1 MHILNNNNK
10 FMNKHVNIGENICQ
24 RSGYMKLKKAYIYL
38 LSLLIIAVFFTA
50 CYYLSYQHALRQFNK
65 KAIERSE
72 EFAALHNNNEPTPII
87 SADNN
92 DKLYDN
98 QSDDIVPVAVQ
109 PEPVVQPTTKYIL
122 EVYDRKEG
130 SLEQKEQNPPGDI
143 VGLTREEIEDY
154 LDEYMRDLTLSEYN
168 RGLLS
173 YELISFSDKAVK
185 FRKSYDADM
194 VPYRFY
200 VVVKNG
206 YVVVYNSDLKSVYD
220 YTHIEAKNLPE
231 ADRVQLS
238 QGIYVD
244 NIDDL
249 YALLESYTS

>member
-1 MHILNNNNK
+1 
-10 FMNKHVNIGENICQ
+10 
-24 RSGYMKLKKAYIYL
+24 MKLKKAYIFL
-38 LSLLIIAVFFTA
+38 LGFLTLSLFFSA

-65 KAIERSE
+65 RAIERSG
-72 EFAALHNNNEPTPII
+72 EFVALHDNAIPTPII
-87 SADNN
+87 QDDDNEDN
-92 DKLYDN
+92 DNIESNELVSVGA
-98 QSDDIVPVAVQ
+98 QS
-109 PEPVVQPTTKYIL
+109 EPIILPTTKYIL
-122 EVYDRKEG
+122 EIYDRKEG
-130 SLEQKEQNPPGDI
+130 ILEETEQNPPGDL
-143 VGLTREEIEDY
+143 VGLTREEVEKY

-168 RGLLS
+168 KGLLS
-173 YELISFSDKAVK
+173 YELLSFSDKAVK

-206 YVVVYNSDLKSVYD
+206 YVVVYNSDLKSIYE

-231 ADRVQLS
+231 EDRIALS

-244 NIDDL
+244 NIDEL

>member
-1 MHILNNNNK
+1 M
-10 FMNKHVNIGENICQ
+10 F
-24 RSGYMKLKKAYIYL
+24 S
-38 LSLLIIAVFFTA
+38 A

-65 KAIERSE
+65 KAIERSG
-72 EFAALHNNNEPTPII
+72 EFAELYNNPGQTPTAV
-87 SADNN
+87 ADNN
-92 DKLYDN
+92 ENNNVNNTDMATDN
-98 QSDDIVPVAVQ
+98 NNGGSIDTGETVSAGVQ
-109 PEPVVQPTTKYIL
+109 PEPIILPTTKFIL
-122 EVYDRKEG
+122 EIYDRKEG
-130 SLEQKEQNPPGDI
+130 TLQQIEQNPPGDF
-143 VGLTREEIEDY
+143 VGLTREEVEKY

-168 RGLLS
+168 KGLLS
-173 YELISFSDKAVK
+173 YELLSFSDKVVK
-185 FRKSYDADM
+185 LRKSYDADM

-206 YVVVYNSDLKSVYD
+206 YVVVYNSDLKSVYE

-231 ADRVQLS
+231 KDRIALS

>member
-1 MHILNNNNK
+1 MPKELPLK
-10 FMNKHVNIGENICQ
+10 RPMEVT
-24 RSGYMKLKKAYIYL
+24 MKLRKAYIYL
-38 LSLLIIAVFFTA
+38 LSFLLLSVFFSGS
-50 CYYLSYQHALRQFNK
+50 YYLSYQHALRQFNK
-65 KAIERSE
+65 RAIERSN
-72 EFAALHNNNEPTPII
+72 EFAALHDSVPTPSLTAETDIT
-87 SADNN
+87 SD
-92 DKLYDN
+92 DSE
-98 QSDDIVPVAVQ
+98 SDDIVPAGVL
-109 PEPVVQPTTKYIL
+109 PDPVVLPSTNYVL
-122 EVYDRKEG
+122 EIYDRKEG
-130 SLEQKEQNPPGDI
+130 TISQTEQNPPGDI
-143 VGLTREEIEDY
+143 VGLTREEIEKY

-168 RGLLS
+168 KGLLS
-173 YELISFSDKAVK
+173 YELLSFSDKLVK

-231 ADRVQLS
+231 EDRIALS
-238 QGIYVD
+238 HGIYID

>member
-1 MHILNNNNK
+1 M
-10 FMNKHVNIGENICQ
+10 
-24 RSGYMKLKKAYIYL
+24 RLKKAYIYL
-38 LSLLIIAVFFTA
+38 LSFLILSVFFSG

-65 KAIERSE
+65 RAIERSE
-72 EFAALHNNNEPTPII
+72 EFAALHEGAPTPII
-87 SADNN
+87 TADINVETDDSDTDEIVSAGVLPD
-92 DKLYDN
+92 
-98 QSDDIVPVAVQ
+98 PVIL
-109 PEPVVQPTTKYIL
+109 PSTKYVL
-122 EVYDRKEG
+122 EIYDRKEG
-130 SLEQKEQNPPGDI
+130 TLVETEQNPPGDI
-143 VGLTREEIEDY
+143 VGLTREEVEKY

-168 RGLLS
+168 KGLLS
-173 YELISFSDKAVK
+173 YELLSFSDRSVK

-231 ADRVQLS
+231 EDRIALS
-238 QGIYVD
+238 QGIYID
-244 NIDDL
+244 NIDEL

>member
-1 MHILNNNNK
+1 LEKIYAK
-10 FMNKHVNIGENICQ
+10 GVSF
-24 RSGYMKLKKAYIYL
+24 MKLKKAYIYL
-38 LSLLIIAVFFTA
+38 LSFLTLSVFFSG

-65 KAIERSE
+65 RAIERSE
-72 EFAALHNNNEPTPII
+72 EFAALHESAPTPII
-87 SADNN
+87 SVDNN
-92 DKLYDN
+92 TET
-98 QSDDIVPVAVQ
+98 DDMGTDEIVSAGVL
-109 PEPVVQPTTKYIL
+109 PEPVIL
-122 EVYDRKEG
+122 PSTSYVLEIYDRKEG
-130 SLEQKEQNPPGDI
+130 SLVDTEQNPPGDI
-143 VGLTREEIEDY
+143 VGLTREEVEKY

-168 RGLLS
+168 KGLLS
-173 YELISFSDKAVK
+173 YELLSFSDKSVK

-220 YTHIEAKNLPE
+220 YTHIEAKDLPE
-231 ADRVQLS
+231 EDRIALS
-238 QGIYVD
+238 NGIYID

>member
-1 MHILNNNNK
+1 
-10 FMNKHVNIGENICQ
+10 
-24 RSGYMKLKKAYIYL
+24 MKLKKAYVYL
-38 LSLLIIAVFFTA
+38 LSFLTLSVFFTG

-65 KAIERSE
+65 KAIERSN
-72 EFAALHNNNEPTPII
+72 EFAAL
-87 SADNN
+87 
-92 DKLYDN
+92 YDN
-98 QSDDIVPVAVQ
+98 PSMPSESNEAIDEVEASTSDEIVSAAVQ
-109 PEPVVQPTTKYIL
+109 PDPVILPTTKYIL
-122 EVYDRKEG
+122 EIYDRKQG
-130 SLEQKEQNPPGDI
+130 TLVQSEQNPPGDI
-143 VGLTREEIEDY
+143 VGLTREEVESY

-168 RGLLS
+168 KGLLS
-173 YELISFSDKAVK
+173 YELLSFSDKSVK

-231 ADRVQLS
+231 EDRIALS
-238 QGIYVD
+238 NGIYID
-244 NIDDL
+244 NIEEL

>member
-1 MHILNNNNK
+1 
-10 FMNKHVNIGENICQ
+10 
-24 RSGYMKLKKAYIYL
+24 MKLKKAYIYL
-38 LSLLIIAVFFTA
+38 LSFLTLSVFFSG

-65 KAIERSE
+65 RAIERSE
-72 EFAALHNNNEPTPII
+72 EFAALHESAPTPII
-87 SADNN
+87 SVDNN
-92 DKLYDN
+92 TET
-98 QSDDIVPVAVQ
+98 DDMGTDEIVSAGVL
-109 PEPVVQPTTKYIL
+109 PEPVIL
-122 EVYDRKEG
+122 PSTSYVLEIYDRKEG
-130 SLEQKEQNPPGDI
+130 SLVDTEQNPPGDI
-143 VGLTREEIEDY
+143 VGLTREEVEKY

-168 RGLLS
+168 KGLLS
-173 YELISFSDKAVK
+173 YELLSFSDKSVK

-220 YTHIEAKNLPE
+220 YTHIEAKDLPE
-231 ADRVQLS
+231 EDRIALS
-238 QGIYVD
+238 NGIYID

>member
-1 MHILNNNNK
+1 
-10 FMNKHVNIGENICQ
+10 
-24 RSGYMKLKKAYIYL
+24 MKLKKAYIFIL
-38 LSLLIIAVFFTA
+38 GFLTLSLFFSL

-65 KAIERSE
+65 RAVERSE
-72 EFAALHNNNEPTPII
+72 EFAALHEKISPTPII
-87 SADNN
+87 TVQDNVTENNSNENIESGESVSAG
-92 DKLYDN
+92 
-98 QSDDIVPVAVQ
+98 VQ
-109 PEPVVQPTTKYIL
+109 PEPIILPTTKYIL

-130 SLEQKEQNPPGDI
+130 TLERFEQNPPGDL
-143 VGLTREEIEDY
+143 VGLTREEVEKY

-168 RGLLS
+168 KGLLS
-173 YELISFSDKAVK
+173 YELLSFSEKAVK

-206 YVVVYNSDLKSVYD
+206 YVVVYNSDLKSVYE

-231 ADRVQLS
+231 ADRTALS

-244 NIDDL
+244 NIDEL

>member
-1 MHILNNNNK
+1 MEIIYAK
-10 FMNKHVNIGENICQ
+10 GVVFM
-24 RSGYMKLKKAYIYL
+24 RLKKAYIYL
-38 LSLLIIAVFFTA
+38 LSFLTLSVFFSG

-65 KAIERSE
+65 RAIEQSD
-72 EFAALHNNNEPTPII
+72 EFAALHNNSPTPIVTAEAI
-87 SADNN
+87 DEYQEPDSDEIVSAGVLPN
-92 DKLYDN
+92 
-98 QSDDIVPVAVQ
+98 PVIL
-109 PEPVVQPTTKYIL
+109 PTTNYIL
-122 EVYDRKEG
+122 EIYDRKEG
-130 SLEQKEQNPPGDI
+130 SLIQSEQNPPGDI
-143 VGLTREEIEDY
+143 VGLTREEVEKY
-154 LDEYMRDLTLSEYN
+154 LDDYMRDLTLSEYN
-168 RGLLS
+168 KGLLS
-173 YELISFSDKAVK
+173 YELLSFSDKAVK

-231 ADRVQLS
+231 EDRIALS
-238 QGIYVD
+238 HGIYID